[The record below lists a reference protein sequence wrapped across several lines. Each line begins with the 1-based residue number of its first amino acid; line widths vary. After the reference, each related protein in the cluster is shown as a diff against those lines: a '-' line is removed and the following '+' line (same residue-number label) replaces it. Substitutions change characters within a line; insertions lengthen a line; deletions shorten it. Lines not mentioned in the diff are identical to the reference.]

1 MITGST
7 ICGRAEVGVMVLLS
21 AVPEMSK
28 LIRSVS
34 VGLLLELAAKMAS
47 LKVHWVALQPP
58 VPGSA
63 AEFTVKELGAAWAR

>member
-1 MITGST
+1 
-7 ICGRAEVGVMVLLS
+7 
-21 AVPEMSK
+21 
-28 LIRSVS
+28 
-34 VGLLLELAAKMAS
+34 LELAAKMAS